1 MKGPRVCLRLLAGLL
16 LSTPLP
22 LSAGEPELKSFT
34 AEYSL
39 RQGYLEFARVKVSLQ
54 ISDDGV
60 YQYRAHTLPVG
71 ITAFFRNDEI
81 IEKSNGRI
89 SQGSIKPI
97 SYHYQHKSSSNPRRA
112 DLSFD
117 WNRLRV
123 TNTTANSRWS
133 MKITQ
138 DTQDKFSQQLR
149 LMLSRSEGKQSIE
162 FPVADGGR
170 TKIYRFRQSRKER
183 VETDAGDFLTTVMIR
198 SKDNRPSRAS
208 LWLAPELN
216 YLPVKVERTE
226 KDGQFIME
234 LSWVNWGQVR

>member
-1 MKGPRVCLRLLAGLL
+1 MKGLRVPLLLLAGLL
-16 LSTPLP
+16 LSGHLP
-22 LSAGEPELKSFT
+22 LLAAGQELKSFT

-39 RQGYLEFARVKVSLQ
+39 SLGHLEFARVKVSLQ
-54 ISDDGV
+54 ISNDGA

-71 ITAFFRNDEI
+71 VTAFFRSDEI
-81 IEKSNGRI
+81 IENSNGRI
-89 SQGSIKPI
+89 SQGSIRPL
-97 SYHYQHKSSSNPRRA
+97 SYHYQHDSSTSPRRV
-112 DLSFD
+112 DLNFD

-123 TNTTANSRWS
+123 TNTTTNSRWS
-133 MKITQ
+133 MRITP

-149 LMLSRSEGKQSIE
+149 LMLSLSKGNQTIE

-170 TKIYRFRQSRKER
+170 TKIYRFRQSQEEWI
-183 VETDAGDFLTTVMIR
+183 ETDAGGFLALVMVR

-226 KDGQFIME
+226 KDGRFIME
-234 LSWVNWGQVR
+234 LSSISWDQVR

>member
-1 MKGPRVCLRLLAGLL
+1 MKGLRIPLRLLAGLL
-16 LSTPLP
+16 FSSHLP
-22 LSAGEPELKSFT
+22 LLAAEPELKPFT

-39 RQGYLEFARVKVSLQ
+39 SLGYLEFARVEVSLQ
-54 ISDDGV
+54 ISDDGA

-71 ITAFFRNDEI
+71 VTAFFRSDEI
-81 IEKSNGRI
+81 IENSNGRI
-89 SQGSIKPI
+89 SQGSIRPLN
-97 SYHYQHKSSSNPRRA
+97 YHYQHDSSANPRRA
-112 DLSFD
+112 DLNFD
-117 WNRLRV
+117 WDRLRV

-133 MKITQ
+133 MKIAP

-149 LMLSRSEGKQSIE
+149 LMLSRSGGKQAIQ

-170 TKIYRFRQSRKER
+170 TKIYRFQQSREEWI
-183 VETDAGDFLTTVMIR
+183 ETDAGGFLTLVMVR

-226 KDGQFIME
+226 KDGRFIMQ
-234 LSWVNWGQVR
+234 LNSVSWDVSR